1 MKHKNFLVCMYN
13 GPTQILLLLLF
24 VIFSISFFTINYS
37 GALELK
43 SFYSGL
49 FAIANTDKINNN
61 VVAII
66 NPVLDNITKLNLT
79 KGQDYTITV
88 DAGKGGYDWYIGPG
102 LNDSV
107 INISKQFQISS
118 PKLLG
123 GPGKV
128 IFTIKAIDKGTSD
141 FKITLKRNW
150 ENTIL
155 DHRIYKINVN

>member
-1 MKHKNFLVCMYN
+1 MNHKKFLVCVY
-13 GPTQILLLLLF
+13 GRPKHILLLLLF
-24 VIFSISFFTINYS
+24 VIFSILFFTINYS
-37 GALELK
+37 GAPELK

-49 FAIANTDKINNN
+49 FAMTNTDKINNN
-61 VVAII
+61 VVVSI
-66 NPVLDNITKLNLT
+66 NPVVDNVTKLNLT
-79 KGQDYTITV
+79 KGQEYTITV
-88 DAGKGGYDWYIGPG
+88 DAGKGGYDWYIEPG

-107 INISKQFQISS
+107 INVSKQFQISS

-150 ENTIL
+150 ENNIL
-155 DHRIYKINVN
+155 DSRIYNINVN